1 MRVAALALALLVPF
15 ARGDDLAARA
25 ARSYA
30 LEPRGPGRVAVGA
43 RGSVT
48 VAIRCEPGVHVQR
61 QAPLRATAS
70 APPPIAVAKARLGWE
85 DARDAADGRGVEL
98 PVSFTASGPGAAEV
112 RVRVEFFVCSDA
124 WCVRQ
129 DREVVVPVEVRFEVD
144 GPAPADGR
152 R

>member
-1 MRVAALALALLVPF
+1 MRVAVAVVLALLASL

-25 ARSYA
+25 ARSYTLA
-30 LEPRGPGRVAVGA
+30 PGGPGRVAVGA
-43 RGSVT
+43 RGAVI

-70 APPPIAVAKARLGWE
+70 ASPPLAVAKARLGWE

-112 RVRVEFFVCSDA
+112 RVRLDFFVCSRE

-129 DREVVVPVEVRFEVD
+129 EREVAIPVAVEDQVR
-144 GPAPADGR
+144 
-152 R
+152 